1 MLWYEVE
8 IAVGLFG
15 GLLLVLEITFQLGR
29 LVKRHTRDDEAQLG
43 TIQAATLGLLGLLLG
58 FSFSGAADRFVDHQE
73 LIVQEANAIGTAYLR
88 ADLLAEPY
96 RGQLQGALKQ
106 YIETRIGL
114 FEDPVAPRESET
126 RRQSEELHD
135 RIWQAAMTGV
145 KESPQFNEVV
155 LPPVNEVIDLHAAR
169 LAALDRHLPSLV
181 LVTLLIAAAVGV
193 ASLGYG
199 CGLSGKRNLTL
210 TTALSLLVSL
220 ALWVT
225 IDLDYPRLGLVRVDQ
240 QALVDLRES
249 LH

>member
-73 LIVQEANAIGTAYLR
+73 LIVQEANAIATAYYR

-96 RGQLQGALKQ
+96 RGQLRDALKQ
-106 YIETRIGL
+106 YIR
-114 FEDPVAPRESET
+114 RESVYLTIRSTPRQGDT
-126 RRQSEELHD
+126 RRQSEELQD

-155 LPPVNEVIDLHAAR
+155 LPPVNQVIDLHATR
-169 LAALDRHLPSLV
+169 LAALDRHLPFAGPGHTFDRGRRRRGLAGLRLRPV
-181 LVTLLIAAAVGV
+181 GQAEPHAYHGPVAAGFTGP
-193 ASLGYG
+193 LGHDRP
-199 CGLSGKRNLTL
+199 GLSPPG
-210 TTALSLLVSL
+210 
-220 ALWVT
+220 
-225 IDLDYPRLGLVRVDQ
+225 PDQ
-240 QALVDLRES
+240 GRPAGASRPA
-249 LH
+249 